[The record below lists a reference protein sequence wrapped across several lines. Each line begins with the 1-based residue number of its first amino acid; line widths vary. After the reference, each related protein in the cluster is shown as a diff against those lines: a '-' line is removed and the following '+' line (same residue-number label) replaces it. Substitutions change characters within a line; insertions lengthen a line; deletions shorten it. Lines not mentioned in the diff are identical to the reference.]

1 MSVHIRVQSARSTD
15 APCRRGCH
23 VDGSVHT
30 VRTAQLE
37 SHLRALHCTALHCI
51 IDSPDCDCLPVGIYL
66 LRRPLLER
74 PEVGHQRCQLHDAS
88 VRARRCGKRWRRGC
102 RYDGTAETVIFVL
115 HLPRLTLFGPFRP
128 KQARPRARIRCR
140 SLAAPPSAS
149 VVVLHRGY
157 P

>member
-1 MSVHIRVQSARSTD
+1 MLLAGVGVTLTVPSTRYVRRS
-15 APCRRGCH
+15 
-23 VDGSVHT
+23 SSHT
-30 VRTAQLE
+30 CV
-37 SHLRALHCTALHCI
+37 HCTALHCI